1 MNHNAICSCPYDY
14 VGDPFTQC
22 IPKPPPVEPV
32 ETDPCY
38 PDPCGQN
45 AQCEERGQTAACK
58 CPPNYFGNPYVECK
72 PECQIN
78 NDCANDK
85 ACMSQRCRDPCP
97 GSCGAGADCRV
108 VGHNPICSCPPG
120 YTGDPL
126 ESCRPAP
133 PREPVETDPCDP
145 DPCGPYSQK
154 REEENHCVCSCQP
167 GYIGVPPNCR
177 PECIVSSECSLTTAC
192 SNYKCVDPCAGD
204 ICGINARCQ
213 VVSHNAICQ
222 CPQGYIGDP
231 FVRCT
236 PRPIEPIIEEPVDP
250 CNPSPCGP
258 YSDCT
263 VRHGNIA
270 GCTCKPGYVGVP
282 PNCRPECLTN
292 PECPSNLA
300 CKQEKCRDPCPGA
313 CAFNANCQVI
323 SHRATCSCPAGTRGD
338 PYSSGCSP
346 IPPRKYFYI
355 VVLGSIFLELCFLEN
370 LKDFF
375 CGPKRALLEV
385 LVYVLISSNIFD
397 CVNLF

>member
-22 IPKPPPVEPV
+22 IPKPPPVAPI

-58 CPPNYFGNPYVECK
+58 CPTNYFGNPYVECK

-346 IPPRKYFYI
+346 IPPRKYI
-355 VVLGSIFLELCFLEN
+355 
-370 LKDFF
+370 
-375 CGPKRALLEV
+375 
-385 LVYVLISSNIFD
+385 
-397 CVNLF
+397 